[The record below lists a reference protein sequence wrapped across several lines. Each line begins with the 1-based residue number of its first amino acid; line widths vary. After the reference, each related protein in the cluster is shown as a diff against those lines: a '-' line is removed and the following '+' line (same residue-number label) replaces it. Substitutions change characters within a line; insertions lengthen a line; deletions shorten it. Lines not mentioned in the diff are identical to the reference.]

1 MPRLE
6 DAQQSLLPSNI
17 KTRTQNA
24 WDDFTDFALR
34 DNVLEVAVGLILATA
49 FTTVVSSFV
58 DDIILPP
65 VSLISPSNNNL
76 DGKFAV
82 LRRGDGPND
91 REYDTLKQA
100 REDGAV
106 VMAYGEF
113 ISKLIR
119 LFVIALALFVIA
131 RVYGWA
137 ANDSVIKKQVKCKYC
152 RKRISEKAKRCVNC
166 TSWQDGREG

>member
-6 DAQQSLLPSNI
+6 DAQQTLLPSNL
-17 KTRTQNA
+17 KARTQNA

-34 DNVLEVAVGLILATA
+34 DNVLEVAVGLILASA

-82 LRRGDGPND
+82 LRGRGGGP
-91 REYDTLKQA
+91 YATLKDA
-100 REDGAV
+100 RDDGAV

-113 ISKLIR
+113 ISKIIR

-131 RVYGWA
+131 RAYGWA
-137 ANDSVIKKQVKCKYC
+137 ASDSVIKKQVKCKYC